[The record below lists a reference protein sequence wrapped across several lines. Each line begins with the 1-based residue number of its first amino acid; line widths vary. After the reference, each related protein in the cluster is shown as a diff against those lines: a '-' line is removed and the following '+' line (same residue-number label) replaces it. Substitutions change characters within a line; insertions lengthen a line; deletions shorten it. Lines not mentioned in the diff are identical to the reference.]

1 MKVLFFGSLSALILT
16 MSATA
21 LAKPVKDHHR
31 SSLDTHILSQANFNF
46 NVPHITNSGIRND
59 THFIRLAV
67 KGMSLQN
74 LIISLPSQMER
85 FNGVRITDQ
94 SGKEITAKTEIS
106 KERLLITFDQPLATD
121 SSLEVELIGVRRKS
135 LGGNILLYGVSG
147 QRVGLMGEIPIGT
160 ARIDIPEKG

>member
-1 MKVLFFGSLSALILT
+1 MKVLLFGSLSALILT

-21 LAKPVKDHHR
+21 LATSVKDHQ
-31 SSLDTHILSQANFNF
+31 SNSDTHILSQVNFNI

-74 LIISLPSQMER
+74 LTIFLPSQMER

-94 SGKEITAKTEIS
+94 SGKEITAKMEIS
-106 KERLLITFDQPLATD
+106 KERLLITFDQPVATGG
-121 SSLEVELIGVRRKS
+121 SLEVELIGVRRNS

>member
-1 MKVLFFGSLSALILT
+1 MKVLFFGSLSALLLT
-16 MSATA
+16 LSGTA
-21 LAKPVKDHHR
+21 LATPVKDNQ
-31 SSLDTHILSQANFNF
+31 SNSDTPILSQATFNF

-85 FNGVRITDQ
+85 FNGVQITDQ

-106 KERLLITFDQPLATD
+106 KERLLITFDQPIATD

-135 LGGNILLYGVSG
+135 LSGNILLYGVSG